1 MRLVHFFDNEL
12 IEELNRHKSQGGEVL
27 SEEHNF
33 IATCLKIGLTIQDL
47 KELEY
52 KDVAK
57 IILCYFDDGKTRK
70 ATQSDWD
77 KLAGRK

>member
-1 MRLVHFFDNEL
+1 MRLLPFSDNEL
-12 IEELNRHKSQGGEVL
+12 IEVL
-27 SEEHNF
+27 KNQKEESEALFEEHNF
-33 IATCLKIGLTIQDL
+33 IANCLKIGLTIQDL

-57 IILCYFDDGKTRK
+57 IMLCYSENLQQTKR

>member
-1 MRLVHFFDNEL
+1 M
-12 IEELNRHKSQGGEVL
+12 
-27 SEEHNF
+27 
-33 IATCLKIGLTIQDL
+33 GLRIDDL

-57 IILCYFDDGKTRK
+57 IMLCFVEKDKNKPKK

-77 KLAGRK
+77 KLAGMR